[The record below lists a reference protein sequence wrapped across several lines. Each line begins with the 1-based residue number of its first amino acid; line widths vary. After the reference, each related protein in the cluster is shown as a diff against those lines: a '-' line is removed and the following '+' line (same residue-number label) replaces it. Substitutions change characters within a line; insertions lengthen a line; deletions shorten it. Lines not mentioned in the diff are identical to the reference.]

1 MNNENTAQLSLA
13 LVENKQNLCYCF
25 LKINKTCI
33 IVCLHLL
40 YIPTPPSKLF
50 LVAHKLPV
58 IRSEQAKT
66 FCQIYLRRFVHLGAR
81 SHPDNPGHP
90 ALRPTELLLREEAG
104 LAGGGGHGRVLGV
117 VADVA
122 VVLLPVGQE
131 GEDGVDQEEEDHGEN
146 NDLLHTD
153 AQL

>member
-1 MNNENTAQLSLA
+1 M
-13 LVENKQNLCYCF
+13 
-25 LKINKTCI
+25 
-33 IVCLHLL
+33 
-40 YIPTPPSKLF
+40 
-50 LVAHKLPV
+50 
-58 IRSEQAKT
+58 
-66 FCQIYLRRFVHLGAR
+66 HLGAR

-90 ALRPTELLLREEAG
+90 ALRPTELLLREEAV